1 MKNIGKLANVY
12 AKALLTSMGGKDG
25 DIEAIRR
32 VSEELQEFS
41 KTWQTNKQLVFFML
55 NPACPK
61 HERANAL
68 LKIAEATGMSAPS
81 QNFLKVVFERNRII
95 GIVQIIA
102 AYRVLVEKLT
112 SLTRI
117 KIETARDVSS
127 DERREYEE
135 KLRGKI
141 SGHLVFEWD
150 VKQELLGGMVISYSG
165 KVFDGSIKGQFER
178 LEEKMLGY

>member
-1 MKNIGKLANVY
+1 MY
-12 AKALLTSMGGKDG
+12 AKALLTAMGGKKG
-25 DIEAIRR
+25 DVEAMRR

-41 KTWQTNKQLVFFML
+41 KIWQTNKQLAFFML

-61 HERANAL
+61 QERINAL
-68 LKIAEATGMSAPS
+68 LKIAEAAGMSVTS
-81 QNFLKVVFERNRII
+81 QNFLKVVFERNRIA

-102 AYRVLVEKLT
+102 EYRVQVEKLIG
-112 SLTRI
+112 LTAI
-117 KIETARDVSS
+117 KIETAREVGG

-141 SGHLVFEWD
+141 GGHLVFDWS

-165 KVFDGSIKGQFER
+165 KVFDGSIKGQFEK
-178 LEEKMLGY
+178 LEEKILGY

>member
-12 AKALLTSMGGKDG
+12 AKALLSATGAKPG
-25 DIEAIRR
+25 DAKAALSVAAEM
-32 VSEELQEFS
+32 QEFS
-41 KTWQTNKQLVFFML
+41 RVWQTNKQLVFFML

-61 HERANAL
+61 QERISAL
-68 LKIAEATGMSAPS
+68 IKIAEAGGMSEIS
-81 QNFLKVVFERNRII
+81 KNFLKVVFERNRIA

-102 AYRVLVEKLT
+102 AYRTLVEKLT

-117 KIETARDVSS
+117 KIETAREVGG
-127 DERREYEE
+127 DEKRGYEE

-141 SGHLVFEWD
+141 SGDLVFEWS
-150 VKQELLGGMVISYSG
+150 VKKELLGGMIISYSG

>member
-12 AKALLTSMGGKDG
+12 AKALLSTTGGKAG
-25 DIEAIRR
+25 DSEMARR
-32 VSEELQEFS
+32 VSAELQEFS
-41 KTWQTNKQLVFFML
+41 KIWQANKQLVFFML

-61 HERANAL
+61 HERLAAL
-68 LKIAEATGMSAPS
+68 LKIAEAAGMSEES
-81 QNFLKVVFERNRII
+81 RKFLKVVFVRGRIA
-95 GIVQIIA
+95 GVVQIIA
-102 AYRVLVEKLT
+102 AYTALVEKLI

-117 KIETARDVSS
+117 RIETAREVDG
-127 DERREYEE
+127 DEKREYEE

-141 SGHLVFEWD
+141 SGQLVFEWS
-150 VKQELLGGMVISYSG
+150 VKRELLGGMVISYSG